1 MNMKRIIFHIDVNN
15 AFLSWSAINYLKQG
29 SNIDI
34 RTIPSIIAGDE
45 SKRRG
50 VVLAKS
56 PIAKK
61 YGIKTAETIYTA
73 KKKCQHLKIFPPNF
87 EWYKKESA
95 NMYKYLCQYTPI
107 IQRYSI
113 DECFIDLTGTK
124 YIYKDYLSLAYKIK
138 NDIKNK
144 FGFTVNIGIGN
155 NKLCAKM
162 ASDFEKPDKVH
173 TLYNNEIKT
182 KMWPLPIEDLLMVGK
197 KTAEKMRSLNIN
209 KIGDLANTDI
219 NLLKKYFKNQAQ
231 VYKNYALGIDDSK
244 VESIKPKAKSI
255 SITETLP
262 YDYND
267 KLKLQHVLLKQTE
280 EISRIL
286 REKKEYTQTIA
297 VTYKNKNFE
306 KYSHQIKLDT
316 PINKTEEIY
325 DTIID
330 IFNQSWKEDPIRNI
344 GIRLSDFTNIKKTQI
359 SLFDNQIE
367 YNKSKEE
374 NIQHIID
381 HINNKYGSSSILKAS
396 YKITEN
402 EDIDI

>member
-1 MNMKRIIFHIDVNN
+1 MNKKRIIFHIDVNN
-15 AFLSWSAINYLKQG
+15 AFLSWSAVHYLQEG
-29 SNIDI
+29 SKVDI

-56 PIAKK
+56 PVAKK
-61 YGIKTAETIYTA
+61 YGVKTAETIYSA
-73 KKKCQHLKIFPPNF
+73 KKKCPNLKVYPPNF
-87 EWYKKESA
+87 QWYKKESD

-107 IQRYSI
+107 IERYSI
-113 DECFIDLTGTK
+113 DECFIDLTGTQ
-124 YIYKDYLSLAYKIK
+124 YIYKDYISLAYKIK

-144 FGFTVNIGIGN
+144 FGFTVNVGIGN
-155 NKLCAKM
+155 SKLCAKM

-173 TLYNNEIKT
+173 TLYNEEIKI

-197 KTAEKMRSLNIN
+197 KTAEKMRTLNIN

-219 NLLKKYFKNQAQ
+219 ELLKKHFKNQAQ
-231 VYKNYALGIDDSK
+231 FYKSYALGIDESK
-244 VESIKPKAKSI
+244 VEAKKAKAKSI

-286 REKKEYTQTIA
+286 REKKEYAQTVAI
-297 VTYKNKNFE
+297 TYKNKNFE

-316 PINKTEEIY
+316 PINKTEELY
-325 DTIID
+325 NIILE
-330 IFNQSWKEDPIRNI
+330 IFNKSWKEDAIRNI
-344 GIRLSDFTNIKKTQI
+344 GIRLSDLTNAKKTQI
-359 SLFDNQIE
+359 SLFETQT
-367 YNKSKEE
+367 E
-374 NIQHIID
+374 NNTKQEDKIQNIID
-381 HINNKYGSSSILKAS
+381 DINKKFGSSSILPAS
-396 YKITEN
+396 FKITEN
-402 EDIDI
+402 D